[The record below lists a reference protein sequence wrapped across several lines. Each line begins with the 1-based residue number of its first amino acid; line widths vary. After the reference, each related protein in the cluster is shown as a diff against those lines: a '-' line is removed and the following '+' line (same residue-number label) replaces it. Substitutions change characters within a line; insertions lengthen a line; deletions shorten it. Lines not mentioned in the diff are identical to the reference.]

1 MLGIRPEYIEVV
13 MSSVPDGIPAEVVVL
28 EPAGPNQ
35 LLTAR
40 VGREAVK
47 VTVATDLVLLPAQR
61 VWLRMS
67 PSRIRLMDATTGR
80 ALV

>member
-1 MLGIRPEYIEVV
+1 
-13 MSSVPDGIPAEVVVL
+13 MSSVGPTAEFVNRV
-28 EPAGPNQ
+28 
-35 LLTAR
+35 TAR